1 MNLKMVIIPIL
12 FLLVVSCKNTTKPEI
27 NPYDDLIRNPMTAN
41 KAMDTVNIPKLYF
54 PESNYDFGFVIQ
66 GDSIVHEFPFYN
78 RGKAILL
85 ITNVSSS
92 CGCTIP
98 KIYKDK
104 LQPGDSSILK
114 VVFNSKDKIDYQEKK
129 ITIFANTFP
138 PETEVLL
145 SGYVKK

>member
-1 MNLKMVIIPIL
+1 MSADK
-12 FLLVVSCKNTTKPEI
+12 E
-27 NPYDDLIRNPMTAN
+27 
-41 KAMDTVNIPKLYF
+41 MDTLNIAKLYF
-54 PESNYDFGFVIQ
+54 PESSFDFGLIQ
-66 GDSIVHEFPFYN
+66 QNDSVVHEFSFYN
-78 RGKAILL
+78 KGNAILF

-104 LQPGDSSILK
+104 LQPGDSSKLK

-138 PETEVLL
+138 PQSEV
-145 SGYVKK
+145 SIFGYVKK